1 MSPEAVNTFGTLIG
15 VVIAILGASLFA
27 FWIAM
32 VIWTFNDI
40 RSRSR
45 DWLAILLACLLT
57 LVIPIVGLILYLMV
71 RPKNTLAEVYD
82 RALEEEALLRDL
94 ESASTCHHCGSSI
107 KEEWAFCPTCHTQLQ
122 YSCDNCN
129 ELVRTEWDICAY
141 CGADQRGTKGVPVG
155 NSAAANQDFASSQF
169 APSVDLDADARKQSN
184 NPFARVKS
192 R

>member
-1 MSPEAVNTFGTLIG
+1 MSPEALNNLSTAIG
-15 VVIAILGASLFA
+15 FIVAILGASAAA

-32 VIWTFNDI
+32 VIWTFIDI

-45 DWLAILLACLLT
+45 DWLAILLACLLA
-57 LVIPIVGLILYLMV
+57 LIFPIVGVLLYLLI
-71 RPKNTLAEVYD
+71 RPKDTLAAVYD
-82 RALEEEALLRDL
+82 RALEEEALLREL
-94 ESASTCHHCGSSI
+94 ESANSCGHCGSPV

-141 CGADQRGTKGVPVG
+141 CGKSQRPPSRPAAE
-155 NSAAANQDFASSQF
+155 SANFSTPEYATNAEPAAVQR
-169 APSVDLDADARKQSN
+169 DARQQSN
-184 NPFARVKS
+184 NPFARAKN